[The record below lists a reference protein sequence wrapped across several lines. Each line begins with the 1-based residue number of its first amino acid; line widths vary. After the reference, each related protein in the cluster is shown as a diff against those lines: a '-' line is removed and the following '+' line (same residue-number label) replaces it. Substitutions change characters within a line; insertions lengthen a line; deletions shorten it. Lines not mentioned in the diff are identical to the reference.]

1 MRVCNLSERNSLLNN
16 FLKEIRSSDIQKD
29 SMRFRRN
36 LERAAEIL
44 SYELSKELTYYPEI
58 VQTPLAEAKINTI
71 SDKIVVASILRAGI
85 LFHQGVL
92 NYFDKAENAFVSAF
106 RKYKD
111 STHTDFDVFVEYIA
125 SPDLNGKT
133 LILCDP
139 MLATGGSM
147 ELAYKALLTKG
158 SPRQLHILSLI
169 ASEQALDHMQKSL
182 PESTTIWVAAI
193 DPLLN
198 ESSYIIPGLGDAGD
212 LAFGCKL

>member
-1 MRVCNLSERNSLLNN
+1 MKVCNLSERNSLLNN
-16 FLKEIRSSDIQKD
+16 FLKEIRSIDIQKD

-36 LERAAEIL
+36 LERVAEIL
-44 SYELSKELTYYPEI
+44 SYELSKKLSYSSEVI
-58 VQTPLAEAKINTI
+58 QTPLAETKINTL
-71 SDKIVVASILRAGI
+71 SEKIVIASILRAGV

-111 STHTDFDVFVEYIA
+111 ISHTDFDVFVEYIA
-125 SPDLNGKT
+125 SPDLNGRT

-139 MLATGGSM
+139 MLATGESM

-158 SPRQLHILSLI
+158 TPRKLHVLSLI
-169 ASEQALDHMQKSL
+169 ASEQAIAHMQKCF
-182 PESTTIWVAAI
+182 PENSTLWVAAV

-198 ESSYIIPGLGDAGD
+198 KSSYIVPGLGDAGD